1 MAHGITQIDVDR
13 AADALLQAGE
23 RPTIE
28 RVRQFLGTGSPNT
41 VTRLLDIWWQGLGS
55 RLQDVHQKIVLPDA
69 PAAVSKL
76 ASQLWEE
83 ALVAATRTAQDAVQV
98 ERQAVEAERTRLD
111 QEAAVLR
118 QQVEDA
124 RELVAQAEAARAE
137 AGVRVQDLQHL
148 TKQQSDHVA
157 ELARQRDEAA
167 GRTEQAQMEASTW
180 RQRLETA
187 QAQFRSELEAQ
198 STHLRAV
205 EERAYGEVDRLRQ
218 EIKALTST
226 HRADT
231 DRRDRRL
238 VELEA
243 MRAGLQQELD
253 QTARQLVAERAKRE
267 VLEQQLTELQQA
279 LQITL
284 RAPKT
289 PARKTA
295 PKSANSRRRPKKA
308 PTGAS

>member
-1 MAHGITQIDVDR
+1 
-13 AADALLQAGE
+13 
-23 RPTIE
+23 
-28 RVRQFLGTGSPNT
+28 
-41 VTRLLDIWWQGLGS
+41 
-55 RLQDVHQKIVLPDA
+55 
-69 PAAVSKL
+69 
-76 ASQLWEE
+76 
-83 ALVAATRTAQDAVQV
+83 
-98 ERQAVEAERTRLD
+98 
-111 QEAAVLR
+111 
-118 QQVEDA
+118 
-124 RELVAQAEAARAE
+124 
-137 AGVRVQDLQHL
+137 
-148 TKQQSDHVA
+148 
-157 ELARQRDEAA
+157 
-167 GRTEQAQMEASTW
+167 MEASTW

-243 MRAGLQQELD
+243 TRAGLQQELD

-284 RAPKT
+284 QAPKK

-295 PKSANSRRRPKKA
+295 PKSANSRRRTKKA